1 MTQNPNPFV
10 RGYWNLRVVRTLCI
24 CYGDGSPHVWR
35 SIHTSQAH
43 LSDNDLISS
52 PCIVTSDFALIKSGT
67 DAISDE
73 LIAEC
78 DAVEGI
84 NGEGVVGAVVYAI
97 HGDDLDGRPVHVGDT
112 YSAEAARDVVQRL
125 SFETGYYSRCWEV
138 SSAHICQETGQYLA
152 NLADLATPEAFL
164 FIAFRVP

>member
-84 NGEGVVGAVVYAI
+84 NGEGVVGAVVRS
-97 HGDDLDGRPVHVGDT
+97 GVNHVVR
-112 YSAEAARDVVQRL
+112 SANPPL
-125 SFETGYYSRCWEV
+125 
-138 SSAHICQETGQYLA
+138 SSAIS
-152 NLADLATPEAFL
+152 
-164 FIAFRVP
+164 

>member
-84 NGEGVVGAVVYAI
+84 NGEGVVGETPWLRPGDGFEYVSGVV
-97 HGDDLDGRPVHVGDT
+97 LNTHVGTMEGSYDLVADDGT
-112 YSAEAARDVVQRL
+112 EFAATIPRFTL
-125 SFETGYYSRCWEV
+125 T
-138 SSAHICQETGQYLA
+138 
-152 NLADLATPEAFL
+152 
-164 FIAFRVP
+164 VPRTLH

>member
-112 YSAEAARDVVQRL
+112 CRIPYDHMVAC
-125 SFETGYYSRCWEV
+125 ETGAGGSGTNLSWPA
-138 SSAHICQETGQYLA
+138 SAYCS
-152 NLADLATPEAFL
+152 
-164 FIAFRVP
+164 